1 MYSSSL
7 LISNY
12 GLKVSLFA
20 NFALYQLIVME
31 TKEEIDISGY
41 QLIILDCDGTLVDS
55 EKLSNTTIAEM
66 IRELG
71 IAITNEAAFS
81 EFVGTSFG
89 YITTYIEK
97 ALGRS
102 LDFDF
107 EKSFRKRVLVEFE
120 KHLKPIAGVP
130 QFLEKITAPI
140 CVASNGPREK
150 MLETLRITDL
160 LKHFQKDNMFSAW
173 DIQKWKPEPDLFL
186 MAATKMDTPPDG
198 CLVIED
204 TIHGVEAA
212 IKANMDVLYYLP
224 EENDYSVDASS
235 NKEYIPFHSFEQL
248 VM

>member
-1 MYSSSL
+1 
-7 LISNY
+7 
-12 GLKVSLFA
+12 
-20 NFALYQLIVME
+20 ME
-31 TKEEIDISGY
+31 TKEEIDISSY

-130 QFLEKITAPI
+130 QFLEKTTAPI

-150 MLETLRITDL
+150 MLETLRITGL
-160 LKHFQKDNMFSAW
+160 LKHFQNDNMFSAW

-186 MAATKMDTPPDG
+186 MAAKKMNTSANR
-198 CLVIED
+198 CIVIED

-212 IKANMDVLYYLP
+212 IKAKMDVLYYLP
-224 EENDYSVDASS
+224 EGPSS
-235 NKEYIPFHSFEQL
+235 YTDNSLGKSYTAFHSFEQL
-248 VM
+248 KM